1 MEASRDM
8 DNQTDLHVIAD
19 DVDDESVPVEEEA
32 FDVGGTAGGHGD
44 LVADVIRATGLLDPE
59 KLDVV
64 RRSAGGSSFSQAL
77 VEEGFASAL
86 GVARRLAEQ
95 YHLPLVDL
103 AVAGVD
109 ATSAKSIA
117 LPVLER
123 VCAIPFSSEARP

>member
-1 MEASRDM
+1 M

-19 DVDDESVPVEEEA
+19 DVDHESAPFEEETL
-32 FDVGGTAGGHGD
+32 DVGGEVLGHGD
-44 LVADVIRATGLLDPE
+44 LVADVIRATGLLDAE
-59 KLDVV
+59 KVDIV
-64 RRSAGGSSFSQAL
+64 RRSAAGSSFSQAL

-117 LPVLER
+117 LR
-123 VCAIPFSSEARP
+123 SSSGCARSRSRATAPP